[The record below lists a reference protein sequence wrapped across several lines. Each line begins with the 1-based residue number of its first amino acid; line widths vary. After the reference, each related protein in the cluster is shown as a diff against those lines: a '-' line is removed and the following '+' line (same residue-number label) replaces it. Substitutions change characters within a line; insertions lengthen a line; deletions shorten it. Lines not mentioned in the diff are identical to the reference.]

1 MNLPA
6 SSSRAH
12 LDVSIFWGKT
22 MRINNWIGGGVGDE
36 VGTAQQF
43 ETFSFQWTLNL
54 QEGDEI
60 WLKISLVST
69 DTYYGVSMGIKPTL
83 VALYWR
89 RKSHSLKG
97 NEFC

>member
-1 MNLPA
+1 M
-6 SSSRAH
+6 
-12 LDVSIFWGKT
+12 

-36 VGTAQQF
+36 AGTAQQF

-69 DTYYGVSMGIKPTL
+69 DTYLWGAHYTHFSG
-83 VALYWR
+83 
-89 RKSHSLKG
+89 SLLEEKIA
-97 NEFC
+97 FA